1 MRLDICRM
9 HEAMDRFFIPVPVV
23 RVRREERVAH
33 GTRSDHRG
41 LCPDTR
47 SGSDRSG

>member
-9 HEAMDRFFIPVPVV
+9 HEAMDRFFIPVPVPVV

-33 GTRSDHRG
+33 GTCSDHRG
-41 LCPDTR
+41 
-47 SGSDRSG
+47 